1 MPIHP
6 QVWCISD
13 THGDSDTSH
22 EDANLKIVGYTLTR
36 ADLPSNTKRGG
47 ACIYYRHFFAH

>member
-6 QVWCISD
+6 QVWCICE

-47 ACIYYRHFFAH
+47 ACIYYRHFFAQ

>member
-13 THGDSDTSH
+13 THVDSDTSH
-22 EDANLKIVGYTLTR
+22 EDAKLKIVGYTLTR

-47 ACIYYRHFFAH
+47 ACIYYGHLFAH

>member
-6 QVWCISD
+6 QVWCISE
-13 THGDSDTSH
+13 THVDSDTSH
-22 EDANLKIVGYTLTR
+22 EDANLKIVGYNLTR

>member
-47 ACIYYRHFFAH
+47 ACIYYGHLFAH